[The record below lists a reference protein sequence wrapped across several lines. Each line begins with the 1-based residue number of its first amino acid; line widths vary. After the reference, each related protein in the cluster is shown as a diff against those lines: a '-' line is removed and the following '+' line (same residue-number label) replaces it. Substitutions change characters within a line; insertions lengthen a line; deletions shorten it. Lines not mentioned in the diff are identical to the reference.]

1 MAIIGIDATSLSV
14 TGKGVSRYQHN
25 LIQALAA
32 LDKRNNYYVFLNKK
46 NIIPELPRQGNFHYV
61 GLGLLNRIIWDQ
73 FQLPRILK
81 EYKLDIYHTTSD
93 SLPILAKTRI
103 ALFIFE
109 IPDYRIDLLSRAG
122 RNSLYSKISYKYNE
136 ILFPYILRK
145 AAVIMASSQ
154 STKTDLIKKYAV
166 EGNKIQVLYPGVSA
180 CFHAP
185 GDDMALRDIR
195 LKYNADS
202 GYILHISSTDPR
214 DNTAVVI
221 RAFGR
226 ARQES
231 EILQKLIIAGN
242 VDPEGS
248 GFKKLIAELNLED
261 RVLFTGYFAENQTGE
276 LAALY
281 QAADLYVDP
290 SLYEGFGFQVAEAL
304 ACGVP
309 VIASNVT
316 SLPEIVSTAGIL
328 VDPNDIKGLADAIIR
343 VLADPS
349 FLQAMRRKSLE
360 RARTFS
366 WDITARET
374 LNIYN
379 ELLCGQKLSS

>member
-166 EGNKIQVLYPGVSA
+166 KGDKIQVLYPGVSA

-185 GDDMALRDIR
+185 GDDMALRDTR

-248 GFKKLIAELNLED
+248 GFKKLIAELNLKD
-261 RVLFTGYFAENQTGE
+261 RVLFTGYFAEYQVGE

-281 QAADLYVDP
+281 QAADVYVDP

-309 VIASNVT
+309 VITSNVT

-343 VLADPS
+343 VLTDPS
-349 FLQAMRRKSLE
+349 FRQAMRRKSLE

-366 WDITARET
+366 WDVTARET

-379 ELLCGQKLSS
+379 ELLCGQKSSS

>member
-93 SLPILAKTRI
+93 SLPILAKTKI

-109 IPDYRIDLLSRAG
+109 IPDYRIDLMSRAG
-122 RNSLYSKISYKYNE
+122 HNSLYSKISYKYNE

-154 STKTDLIKKYAV
+154 STKTDLIRKYAT
-166 EGNKIQVLYPGVSA
+166 EGNKIQVLYPGVSV
-180 CFHAP
+180 CFRAP
-185 GDDMALRDIR
+185 GDDMTLKDTRR
-195 LKYNADS
+195 KYNADS

-231 EILQKLIIAGN
+231 EIPQKLIIAGN
-242 VDPEGS
+242 VDPQAS
-248 GFKKLIAELNLED
+248 GLERLIAELNLKD
-261 RVLFTGYFAENQTGE
+261 RILFTGYFAEKQTGE

-281 QAADLYVDP
+281 QAADVYVDP
-290 SLYEGFGFQVAEAL
+290 SLYEGFGFQVVEAM
-304 ACGVP
+304 ASGVP
-309 VIASNVT
+309 IIASNVT
-316 SLPEIVSTAGIL
+316 SLPEIIGDAGIL
-328 VDPNDIKGLADAIIR
+328 VNPRDVEGWADAISR
-343 VLADPS
+343 LLTDRELKES
-349 FLQAMRRKSLE
+349 MRQRSLE
-360 RARTFS
+360 RAKLFS
-366 WDITARET
+366 WDRLAQET
-374 LNIYN
+374 LIIYN
-379 ELLCGQKLSS
+379 KLFAKAL

>member
-1 MAIIGIDATSLSV
+1 MAAIGIDATSLSV

-221 RAFGR
+221 SAFGR

>member
-25 LIQALAA
+25 LLIALAG
-32 LDKRNNYYVFLNKK
+32 LDKLNNYYVFLNKK
-46 NIIPELPRQGNFHYV
+46 NILPELPRQGNFHYV
-61 GLGLLNRIIWDQ
+61 RIGLLNRIIWDQ

-93 SLPILAKTRI
+93 SLPILAKTKI

-109 IPDYRIDLLSRAG
+109 IPDYRIDLMSRAG
-122 RNSLYSKISYKYNE
+122 HNSLYSKISYKYNE

-154 STKTDLIKKYAV
+154 STKTDLIRKYAT
-166 EGNKIQVLYPGVSA
+166 EGNKIQVLYPGVSV
-180 CFHAP
+180 CFRAP
-185 GDDMALRDIR
+185 GDDMTLKDTRR
-195 LKYNADS
+195 KYNADS

-231 EILQKLIIAGN
+231 EIPQKLIIAGN
-242 VDPEGS
+242 VDPQAS
-248 GFKKLIAELNLED
+248 GLERLIAELNLKD
-261 RVLFTGYFAENQTGE
+261 RILFTGYFAEKQTGE

-281 QAADLYVDP
+281 QAADVYVDP
-290 SLYEGFGFQVAEAL
+290 SLYEGFGFQVVEAM
-304 ACGVP
+304 ASGVP
-309 VIASNVT
+309 IIASNVT
-316 SLPEIVSTAGIL
+316 SLPEIIGDAGIL
-328 VDPNDIKGLADAIIR
+328 VNPRDVEGWADAISR
-343 VLADPS
+343 LLTDRELKES
-349 FLQAMRRKSLE
+349 MRQRSLE
-360 RARTFS
+360 RAKLFS
-366 WDITARET
+366 WDRLAQET
-374 LNIYN
+374 LIIYN
-379 ELLCGQKLSS
+379 KLFAKAL